1 MLKVYPLFSS
11 LFLSV
16 EYSCSINSLMPLCRI
31 FRCNNISYI
40 LLFTICHLQF
50 PHLTKLSGP
59 VPPEKLGSWKLRH
72 LKKIHLRHV
81 FTKCWL
87 NTESIELF
95 GPVPLPIQRCISR
108 NNILSHW
115 HVARPRCAA
124 PPRHI
129 LRTLCGV
136 TLGEIIDTNKSET
149 LFDVFAIFL
158 VAFPVNMMLFKYSFF
173 SLVEHCV

>member
-1 MLKVYPLFSS
+1 
-11 LFLSV
+11 
-16 EYSCSINSLMPLCRI
+16 MPLCRI

-59 VPPEKLGSWKLRH
+59 VPPEKLGSWKLCH
-72 LKKIHLRHV
+72 FFKNSPSPCVHKML
-81 FTKCWL
+81 
-87 NTESIELF
+87 TESIELF
-95 GPVPLPIQRCISR
+95 GLVPLPIQRCISR

-115 HVARPRCAA
+115 HVARPRSAA

-129 LRTLCGV
+129 LRTLRGV

-158 VAFPVNMMLFKYSFF
+158 WLFLLTWCYSSTASFLWW
-173 SLVEHCV
+173 STVSKSRPRRNVS